1 MREVCVRMCTRL
13 GEVRF
18 SHTLSNSFFPP
29 ISVALKASS
38 QSWFYLSCI
47 PDASSSFCKSSS
59 DTCCKFIHLRNVQE
73 QPWLQKPSLSLQITH
88 QVVQEESVLIAY
100 ILDNES
106 GMPFFLV
113 WPWQGHVLKEGGGEH
128 TPLHTH
134 GRRVSVFPAR
144 ARFLTQQNFR

>member
-1 MREVCVRMCTRL
+1 MCTRL

-18 SHTLSNSFFPP
+18 SHTLSNSFFPSHIRRFEGLFP
-29 ISVALKASS
+29 VLGLPFPGS
-38 QSWFYLSCI
+38 QTPAAHFANPLLT
-47 PDASSSFCKSSS
+47 PAENSFTSEVC
-59 DTCCKFIHLRNVQE
+59 RNNLGSKN
-73 QPWLQKPSLSLQITH
+73 PPSPLQITH

-113 WPWQGHVLKEGGGEH
+113 WPWQGHVLREPGGEH